1 MGFHRREC
9 NIEIMTGRCRF
20 SQGLA
25 LIQHLVATK
34 HCAVDRVEFQ
44 AGGTRGREGYKR
56 QLVINNN
63 VLQGSY
69 MPF

>member
-1 MGFHRREC
+1 MYTIDTQGRFGFPQAGC
-9 NIEIMTGRCRF
+9 NIEIITGRCRF

-44 AGGTRGREGYKR
+44 AA
-56 QLVINNN
+56 N
-63 VLQGSY
+63 VGVKDTNAN
-69 MPF
+69 